1 MTGEAIEKG
10 TLRAE
15 SGKSEEV
22 VFSVKNISKKFCK
35 SLKRNMFYGIL
46 DLARNLVGIRPDSTT
61 LRKGEFWA
69 ADDICFE
76 LRGGQVLGIVGANG
90 SGKTT
95 LLRLIAAIFPPDK
108 GEIRIRGRVAALI
121 SLGAGFH
128 PYMTGREN
136 IYLNGAIL
144 GMGRQEIDRKLESII
159 DFAELGDFIDSPV
172 TTYSAGMKV
181 RLGFSIAISIEPDV
195 LLLDE
200 VLAVGDSGFKAKCY
214 SEIDRL
220 SGKTAIIFVSHH
232 LNKIAR
238 ICTDIIVLDRGRKVY
253 QSDDVAAGIEFYCSQ
268 FDYEKASISGGGMAF
283 IDKVRLLSDSGLSS
297 DKGLLRINYL
307 EGLSLEITFSLDKS
321 IQKASVNIVFVD
333 KDFNN
338 VSICRSELCGFEIKN
353 SSPENKIRVKFPEL
367 QLSPGIYY
375 VTVGI
380 KDEVRNKALIK
391 YHAIER
397 FRVMGSFTSLAPF
410 HLKAHWDDI

>member
-15 SGKSEEV
+15 SGKSDEV

-35 SLKRNMFYGIL
+35 RLKRSMFYGIL

-76 LRGGQVLGIVGANG
+76 LRRGQVLGIVGANG

-144 GMGRQEIDRKLESII
+144 GMGRKEIDRKLESII

-172 TTYSAGMKV
+172 TTYSTGMKV
-181 RLGFSIAISIEPDV
+181 RLGFSIAISIKPDV

-220 SGKTAIIFVSHH
+220 SRKTAIVFVSHH

-268 FDYEKASISGGGMAF
+268 FDYEKASISGEGIAL

-297 DKGLLRINYL
+297 DKGMLRINYL
-307 EGLSLEITFSLDKS
+307 ESLSLEITFSLDKS

-397 FRVMGSFTSLAPF
+397 FRVMGGFTSLAPF